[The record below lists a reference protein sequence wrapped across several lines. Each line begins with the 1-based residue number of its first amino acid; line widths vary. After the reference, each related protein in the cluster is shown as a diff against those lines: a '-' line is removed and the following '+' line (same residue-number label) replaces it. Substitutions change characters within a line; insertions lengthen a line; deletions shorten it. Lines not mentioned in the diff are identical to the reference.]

1 MRVREFESWRK
12 YSRQRGL
19 PSERLQLQVAL
30 LAMIVTNF
38 MNENPNN
45 DLSDF
50 VIGEERPAEEVKSTV
65 DAAKAFVGGEG
76 GKSVVR
82 LGQKRKPRKKA
93 A

>member
-30 LAMIVTNF
+30 LAMIVTNL
-38 MNENPNN
+38 MNENPNT

-50 VIGEERPAEEVKSTV
+50 VIGEERPAEEVRSTAG
-65 DAAKAFVGGEG
+65 AARVFVGEG